1 MTAITVRPGRLR
13 DAAEEI
19 ERSTGL
25 RVQIIG
31 GTLVMSPTPRGK
43 HAGTVRRLRVQ
54 LDPALPA
61 DLGAYEVSSVYMPGD
76 DEDYVTPDLVVL
88 PVDWEEDDE
97 WLTDPHEVALAVEVI
112 STSERVSLI
121 TAKTSWYAVA
131 GVPVLLAVDPRK
143 GEWTLHTHPRD
154 GEYQGVLHGKYG
166 EPVPLP
172 SPLPAELDTS
182 GLPLYAPRA

>member
-13 DAAEEI
+13 HVAEEI

-31 GTLVMSPTPRGK
+31 GTPVMSPPPRGK
-43 HAGTVRRLRVQ
+43 QAGTTKRLSRQ
-54 LDPALPA
+54 LDAGLP
-61 DLGAYEVSSVYMPGD
+61 DSLGAYEVSSIAMPD
-76 DEDYVTPDLVVL
+76 NAEDYATPDLVVL
-88 PVDWEEDDE
+88 PRDWEDDDE
-97 WLTDPHEVALAVEVI
+97 WLADPRDVELAVEVI
-112 STSERVSLI
+112 STSERISLI
-121 TAKTSWYAVA
+121 AAKTSWYAIA
-131 GVPVLLAVDPRK
+131 GVPALLAVDPRK

-172 SPLPAELDTS
+172 SPLPSELNTHD
-182 GLPLYAPRA
+182 LPLYAPRG